1 MKNDLRWTSGIAA
14 VLLLPGL
21 CQAASTGGII
31 VDVGPVRQSLTRS
44 DDVVVTVTIRNTSN
58 TTRYLLKWQT
68 PFAGVQAP
76 LFDVTRD
83 GLPVSYLGIEA
94 KRPPPTPADF
104 IALAPGMARSS
115 RVELS
120 ALYRMDIT
128 GAYSVRYRADRL
140 QVYGRPDAAQPRG
153 AAAAPLVAAVWVDGL
168 VPRGMPES
176 AYGPVPAPA
185 PAGSSLAFSH
195 CSNAQQDSIAGAVQ
209 AGLAMAQDAGAYLQ
223 DKTPAARYTG
233 WFGPVDAERTATV
246 ARHVEAIRDA
256 FATRPLAVDCAC
268 TRPWYAYVYPNQP
281 YTIHVCKAFWNAPLT
296 GTDSKAGTL
305 VHEMSHFTVVA
316 GTDDWA
322 YGQAA
327 AAALARSDPARA
339 VDNADSHEYFG
350 ENDPYRAIRPTR

>member
-1 MKNDLRWTSGIAA
+1 MKRHHRWAGVIPA
-14 VLLLPGL
+14 VLLLGT
-21 CQAASTGGII
+21 CRAAPAGGII
-31 VDVGPVRQSLTRS
+31 VDVAPARQSLTRS
-44 DDVVVTVTIRNTSN
+44 DDIVVTVTIRNTSS

-83 GLPVSYLGIEA
+83 GLPVSYRGIQA
-94 KRPPPTPADF
+94 KRPPPAAADF

-115 RVELS
+115 KVELS

-140 QVYGRPDAAQPRG
+140 QVYGRPDAARPQG
-153 AAAAPLVAAVWVDGL
+153 AAATPVAASVWIDGL
-168 VPRGMPES
+168 TPRGMQES
-176 AYGPVPAPA
+176 AYEPVAAPA

-223 DKTPAARYTG
+223 GRTPAARYTG
-233 WFGPVDAERTATV
+233 WFGPVDAGRMATV
-246 ARHVEAIRDA
+246 ARHVDAIRDA
-256 FATRPLAVDCAC
+256 FATRPLTVDCAC
-268 TRPWYAYVYPNQP
+268 TRSWYAYVYPNQP
-281 YTIHVCKAFWNAPLT
+281 YTIHVCKAFWNAPMT
-296 GTDSKAGTL
+296 GTDSKGGTL

-327 AAALARSDPARA
+327 AGALARSDPDRA

-350 ENDPYRAIRPTR
+350 ENDPYRDIRPAR

>member
-83 GLPVSYLGIEA
+83 GLPVSYLGIQA
-94 KRPPPTPADF
+94 KRPPRAPADF
-104 IALAPGMARSS
+104 VALAPGAARSS

-140 QVYGRPDAAQPRG
+140 QVYGRPDASRPQG
-153 AAAAPLVAAVWVDGL
+153 AAVTPLVAAVWIDGL
-168 VPRGMPES
+168 MPRGMPES
-176 AYGPVPAPA
+176 AYTPVAA
-185 PAGSSLAFSH
+185 LTFSH
-195 CSNAQQDSIAGAVQ
+195 CSNAQQAGITAAV
-209 AGLAMAQDAGAYLQ
+209 
-223 DKTPAARYTG
+223 T
-233 WFGPVDAERTATV
+233 
-246 ARHVEAIRDA
+246 RHVGAIRDA
-256 FATRPLAVDCAC
+256 FATRPRTVDCAC
-268 TRPWYAYVYPNQP
+268 TRPWYVYVYPDQP
-281 YTIHVCKAFWNAPLT
+281 SIIHVCKAFWT
-296 GTDSKAGTL
+296 
-305 VHEMSHFTVVA
+305 
-316 GTDDWA
+316 
-322 YGQAA
+322 
-327 AAALARSDPARA
+327 
-339 VDNADSHEYFG
+339 VDNADPGDYFG
-350 ENDPYRAIRPTR
+350 ENDPYRDAWPGR